1 MSDTY
6 EIRFNPN
13 NQLQILFHVE
23 KNAPKILQL
32 SRFKEGE
39 EIIEL

>member
-6 EIRFNPN
+6 ESRFNPN
-13 NQLQILFHVE
+13 NQLQILFHV